1 MPLSDE
7 GEATV
12 RQVHLLLHVLRRAHP
27 GRATALLAVVATA
40 ALVASPRAGASTPP
54 ASPPGSGTTSL
65 AYHGISITVPATW
78 SVVHL
83 SADPTRC
90 VRFDVHA
97 IYLGQPGTQQRCPS
111 RLLGQTEAAL
121 VEPLTEAEVQGDM
134 AGLDP
139 TQRGSETVG
148 VQPRTPAQRDYV
160 LLSPRA
166 HAEVSVTVGRDAATA
181 SHVFDS
187 ISTSGAPAAG
197 SAVGTGPDSGPQ
209 PNAHAKQ
216 LTTATAEASRAS
228 LEADVS
234 TDAAPAIA
242 ASGPSVYTGLGFDA
256 CTAPSESTMQAWLSS
271 SPYRSIGIYIGG
283 ESRACSQP
291 NLTSTWVNDVSA
303 MGWHLLPIYV
313 GLQASC
319 NGFPNEIDPGSAFGE
334 GQADAD
340 AAAADAASLGLGT
353 GNPVY
358 FDMEGF
364 NIDDGVCTGAVQS
377 FLNAW
382 TQELHADG
390 YVSGVYG
397 SSGSTMVAL
406 VDAVGTPGFVPPDDI
421 WFAEWNG
428 VADTS
433 SAYIPSNYWIY
444 NQRLHQYAGGHDETW
459 GGVTIN
465 IDSDYDDGL
474 LAGSIGNGSFVS
486 TPDGN
491 VWRIVGDAPILVTD
505 MSQLAIFP
513 PVTPVPDLSGF
524 LDKPQ
529 DGTLVSAEPS
539 GEVFRFVGGAPVYI
553 SDWNGIGGLQPTIS
567 INDAS
572 LTPFTLFSL
581 GHVNNQP
588 ADASFVLAEPSGEV
602 FRFVGGAPVYISD
615 WNGVGGIQPAVVVND
630 ASLSSSTQFS
640 FGHVAQYPAN
650 GSFVSAEP
658 SGEVFRF
665 VGGAPLYITD
675 WNGVGGIQ
683 PAVVVNDASL
693 SSSTQFSFG
702 HVAQYPANGSF
713 VSAEP
718 SGRVYRFAG
727 GAPLYISS
735 WDLFG
740 GVQPYVVVND
750 GTLSSASQY
759 SFGHLRAS
767 PEDGTVVEGLPSQT
781 YWVFQNGAVSP
792 TAPVAG
798 AVQVNDFSV
807 TPFVSEPAVTS
818 VSPDVVPAAGGS
830 TVTISGNGFEGATK
844 VSFGSSPASSFS
856 VTSPTSITALAP
868 AGSGTVDVTV
878 SSSSG
883 TSATSGADKV
893 LYAAPGS
900 YHPLG
905 PTRVLDTRNGTGGH
919 SGALGAGQSLSL
931 QLSGT
936 GHPVPQGATAAVL
949 NLVATD
955 ATAASYL
962 TAYPSGEAV
971 PGASNLN
978 FGAGETLS
986 NLVVVALSPTGSVS
1000 IYNNSGSTDVVAD
1013 LEGYMGA
1020 PSSSAGRFNPLSPAR
1035 ILDTRADLGHTGALG
1050 PGQSIE
1056 LKVTGNGGVPASG
1069 VSAVELNLTAA
1080 YATASSYLSVFP
1092 AGQALPGTSNLNF
1105 GPGEPLP
1112 LPNRVI
1118 VAVGSGG
1125 QISIYNNSGFTD
1137 VVADVG
1143 GWYSDSST
1151 SSGDLFTP
1159 VSPTRILDT
1168 RSGTGH
1174 SGPLGPGSS
1183 IGLAVAGTDGIPSD
1197 AAAVVANT
1205 TVTDTSA
1212 SSFLTLYPWG
1222 QSPPGTSDLNW
1233 SAGET
1238 IANLTLPP
1246 TGSGGQVGIFN
1257 QAGFADVVADVE
1269 GWYSP

>member
-1 MPLSDE
+1 M
-7 GEATV
+7 
-12 RQVHLLLHVLRRAHP
+12 RRLLRLA
-27 GRATALLAVVATA
+27 AVVATVVGA
-40 ALVASPRAGASTPP
+40 VFTAPALTAGSQSPAKGAARTTSAGNAPPLPHGAAAARAAGAQAGPDRPNVVPPRSASPISPQVGPSAQIQPADYATYQVYATQYYPNTPGSAEIAVPDQCAKFASLDWTGALAQYGCPAGYQPGMNWNALVQTSSGRSAVLPVKDTGPWNVDDNYWDPTTGPRPRRLFQDLPQGTPE
-54 ASPPGSGTTSL
+54 AQA
-65 AYHGISITVPATW
+65 AYYNGYNP
-78 SVVHL
+78 
-83 SADPTRC
+83 SADCDDLSGNPTGHPGDVDQFGRC
-90 VRFDVHA
+90 V
-97 IYLGQPGTQQRCPS
+97 LNP
-111 RLLGQTEAAL
+111 
-121 VEPLTEAEVQGDM
+121 
-134 AGLDP
+134 AGLDISTTAAAELGIP
-139 TQRGSETVG
+139 NLASEW
-148 VQPRTPAQRDYV
+148 
-160 LLSPRA
+160 
-166 HAEVSVTVGRDAATA
+166 VTV
-181 SHVFDS
+181 
-187 ISTSGAPAAG
+187 
-197 SAVGTGPDSGPQ
+197 
-209 PNAHAKQ
+209 
-216 LTTATAEASRAS
+216 
-228 LEADVS
+228 
-234 TDAAPAIA
+234 
-242 ASGPSVYTGLGFDA
+242 
-256 CTAPSESTMQAWLSS
+256 
-271 SPYRSIGIYIGG
+271 
-283 ESRACSQP
+283 
-291 NLTSTWVNDVSA
+291 
-303 MGWHLLPIYV
+303 
-313 GLQASC
+313 
-319 NGFPNEIDPGSAFGE
+319 
-334 GQADAD
+334 
-340 AAAADAASLGLGT
+340 
-353 GNPVY
+353 
-358 FDMEGF
+358 
-364 NIDDGVCTGAVQS
+364 S
-377 FLNAW
+377 FLW
-382 TQELHADG
+382 EPVDG
-390 YVSGVYG
+390 
-397 SSGSTMVAL
+397 
-406 VDAVGTPGFVPPDDI
+406 
-421 WFAEWNG
+421 N
-428 VADTS
+428 
-433 SAYIPSNYWIY
+433 
-444 NQRLHQYAGGHDETW
+444 
-459 GGVTIN
+459 
-465 IDSDYDDGL
+465 
-474 LAGSIGNGSFVS
+474 FVS
-486 TPDGN
+486 TPDGK
-491 VWRIVGDAPILVTD
+491 VWRI
-505 MSQLAIFP
+505 
-513 PVTPVPDLSGF
+513 
-524 LDKPQ
+524 
-529 DGTLVSAEPS
+529 
-539 GEVFRFVGGAPVYI
+539 VGGAPVYI
-553 SDWNGIGGLQPTIS
+553 SDWSIFGGPQPTVAVP
-567 INDAS
+567 NLDGFRQ
-572 LTPFTLFSL
+572 T
-581 GHVNNQP
+581 P

-602 FRFVGGAPVYISD
+602 FRFVGGAPVYIS
-615 WNGVGGIQPAVVVND
+615 
-630 ASLSSSTQFS
+630 
-640 FGHVAQYPAN
+640 
-650 GSFVSAEP
+650 
-658 SGEVFRF
+658 
-665 VGGAPLYITD
+665 D